1 VNGGNVL
8 RNIKT
13 DITQL
18 RIEMVSSGSG
28 ELPLT
33 TLKKEKR
40 MQFWVSWEVVD
51 FLTTTWNNFKISTK
65 I

>member
-13 DITQL
+13 DIRQL